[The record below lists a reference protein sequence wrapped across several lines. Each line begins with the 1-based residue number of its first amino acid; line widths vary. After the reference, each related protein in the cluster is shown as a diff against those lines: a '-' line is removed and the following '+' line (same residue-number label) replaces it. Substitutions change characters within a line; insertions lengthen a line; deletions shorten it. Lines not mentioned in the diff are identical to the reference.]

1 MVISFKDGSV
11 GTLSYNTV
19 GNSGFPK
26 ERFEVYGGGTVGVI
40 DDFRSLEIVKGGKP
54 TRVKAANQDKGQSRE
69 VTDTVQAFRNTGQ
82 APIPFAELVAGMR
95 VIFAARQSILSGQ
108 PVSLNP

>member
-1 MVISFKDGSV
+1 MF
-11 GTLSYNTV
+11 
-19 GNSGFPK
+19 
-26 ERFEVYGGGTVGVI
+26 GGGIAAVM

-69 VTDTVQAFRNTGQ
+69 VAETIEAFRTRGV

-95 VIFAARQSILSGQ
+95 VIFGARQSLISGQ
-108 PVSLNP
+108 PVKLIV